1 MQQLYFVRHGQTKL
15 NAANHVQGGAIDSP
29 LLEKSIEDARKTGKF
44 LCQTSI
50 SRAISSPQIRAWDT
64 AKYILDEFKSDI
76 PLEKDDLLKEFGYG
90 KWEGLYIPSIA
101 EKHPEIF
108 YHLRHEPHLYNPSL
122 FGGETYQDLIARG
135 TKSILFHAEKQPQ
148 SDLLFVG
155 HSILWTAT
163 LLSLVGFELKDIR
176 SQSPLANT
184 SITRLIKDNEGFHLD
199 MWNFTDH
206 LV

>member
-44 LCQTSI
+44 LCQKSI
-50 SRAISSPQIRAWDT
+50 SRAISSPQPRALNT
-64 AKYILDEFKSDI
+64 AKFILDEFESI
-76 PLEKDDLLKEFGYG
+76 VPLEKDGLLKEFGYG

-101 EKHPEIF
+101 EKYPETF
-108 YHLRHEPHLYNPSL
+108 YHLRNEPHRYNPSF

-135 TKSILFHAEKQPQ
+135 TKSILSHAEKNSQ

-176 SQSPLANT
+176 SQTPLANT
-184 SITRLIKDNEGFHLD
+184 SISRLIKDNEGFHLD

-206 LV
+206 LG